1 MIVLD
6 TSAIVEILRGT
17 DIGKRIAEKFNKD
30 IKFTTAISA
39 YELMLGIKD
48 KDTIKVESF
57 LNDLDILD
65 FDIKAGK
72 ESAQIEKELKSK
84 GNLINKIDIL
94 ISGICKNYNATIL
107 TLDHD
112 FLKIKGIKDELID

>member
-6 TSAIVEILRGT
+6 TSAIVEILMGT

-72 ESAQIEKELKSK
+72 ESAQI
-84 GNLINKIDIL
+84 
-94 ISGICKNYNATIL
+94 
-107 TLDHD
+107 
-112 FLKIKGIKDELID
+112 